1 MSIREFGKHLY
12 SILLLLRYTDSN
24 LMVIRKTDSGQENSD
39 YPLYPHRFEDLVF
52 IIYQRGKL
60 KDEVPRSSTK
70 PIVQWIIFIFIAAI
84 ILFVLRKVFGRNEQL
99 SHRINSDTAP
109 DYFLGSF
116 VDSTGVFLGIGLNR
130 IGNSRAERWFLISF
144 SVFGLLFNMIY
155 TEYLFATFTA
165 IDNNRIT
172 SIDQLLKANIPITV
186 DDWATLADGDFYIR
200 IRS

>member
-1 MSIREFGKHLY
+1 M
-12 SILLLLRYTDSN
+12 
-24 LMVIRKTDSGQENSD
+24 MVIRKTNSRHENSD

-60 KDEVPRSSTK
+60 KDEAPRSSTK
-70 PIVQWIIFIFIAAI
+70 PIFQWIIFIFIAAV
-84 ILFVLRKVFGRNEQL
+84 ILFVLRRAFKLNEQQL
-99 SHRINSDTAP
+99 SHRINNDATP

-116 VDSTGVFLGIGLNR
+116 VDSMGVFLGIGLNR

-165 IDNNRIT
+165 IDHNRIT
-172 SIDQLLKANIPITV
+172 SIDQLLKANIPITL
-186 DDWATLADGDFYIR
+186 DDWATIADGDFYIR